1 MINHVKSEAGFPMEG
16 FYNIVFPITCFVQKQ
31 VLVLVVSINPL
42 HNLLFLC
49 DYKSE
54 KYVLKNENTPEGFAH
69 TSMMLFIWGIY
80 LENP

>member
-49 DYKSE
+49 D
-54 KYVLKNENTPEGFAH
+54 
-69 TSMMLFIWGIY
+69 
-80 LENP
+80 